1 MTAFIYIL
9 CGRFRPRSARSDRL
23 MIVTWGASHAAGMK
37 KLEPVRD
44 TIRVGFGHPSE
55 AEALRRGDVNGIPS
69 SDG

>member
-1 MTAFIYIL
+1 MV
-9 CGRFRPRSARSDRL
+9 
-23 MIVTWGASHAAGMK
+23 VTWGASHAAGMK

-55 AEALRRGDVNGIPS
+55 AEALRRGDVNGVPS